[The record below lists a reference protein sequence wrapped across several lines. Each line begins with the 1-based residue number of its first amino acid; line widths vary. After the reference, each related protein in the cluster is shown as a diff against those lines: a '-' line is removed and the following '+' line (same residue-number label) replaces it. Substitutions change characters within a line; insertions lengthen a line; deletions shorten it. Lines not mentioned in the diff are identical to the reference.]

1 MIEGRFFQMLGFL
14 VEPNFLTSDDCGRIR
29 REMAHSNPE
38 PAGVVHDGKTVLDP
52 GRRSTKRVDVGEA
65 SLRQVEKKLSA
76 MRGRLERH
84 FGLALQG
91 CQEPQFLLYQG
102 GDFFRLHADTND
114 FDGSPEFLRQRKVSA
129 VIFIGQR
136 AADDRPASHLGGELV
151 FHGLIDDPRMEGR
164 GFSFPHD
171 VGTLLAFPSHVL
183 HEVTPVTRGQ
193 RYTMTTWF
201 F

>member
-1 MIEGRFFQMLGFL
+1 MIDVRFFQMLGFL

-29 REMAHSNPE
+29 REMVSSNPE

-52 GRRSTKRVDVGEA
+52 GRRSTTRVEVGEA
-65 SLRQVEKKLSA
+65 SHRLVENKLSTA
-76 MRGRLERH
+76 RRSLERH
-84 FGLALQG
+84 FGVALQD
-91 CQEPQFLLYQG
+91 CQEPQFLLYQE

-114 FDGSPEFLRQRKVSA
+114 FDGSPEFLRQRKISTI
-129 VIFIGQR
+129 IFIGQQ
-136 AADDRPASHLGGELV
+136 AADDRPASDLGGELV
-151 FHGLIDDPRMEGR
+151 FHGLIDDPRMRDR

-171 VGTLLAFPSHVL
+171 VGTLLAFPSHLL

-193 RYTMTTWF
+193 RYTVTTWF